1 MSLRR
6 AAATA
11 RTETDSLAL
20 ARAVTTMV
28 ASSDD
33 AVIAQALDATIT
45 EWNAGATRLFGY
57 AAEDMVGRNVE
68 VLYPLEGVVQERE
81 RQARVAGGSAESGRR
96 CVRLRADAT
105 RVEVAMSMSPI
116 LDERGT
122 VTGLVSIS
130 RPVNVGGDDAR
141 FAALLEA
148 APDAI
153 LCVDP
158 RGRIITANAQATTM
172 FGYSQAEL
180 LGTELE
186 VLLPEQLSERHLA
199 VPLDTL
205 RVPPIRSMGAG
216 LSLSGRRRDGSVF
229 PVEANLVPDR
239 SGPEPMVIA
248 SVRDVT
254 EQRRAEL
261 AARENETRLRQL
273 AESVDIMFILV
284 QIDPPAYLYLSSG
297 SRSVLGLEPDELMA
311 DPSLAMKLVHPED
324 RDRVGDDYLDIAGT
338 GRAAE
343 LRIPHH
349 HSGRTSALDSIGDH
363 TGRHR

>member
-1 MSLRR
+1 MSPRR
-6 AAATA
+6 AGTAQRADPQSVAVAKAFAAIIN
-11 RTETDSLAL
+11 
-20 ARAVTTMV
+20 
-28 ASSDD
+28 SSDD
-33 AVIAQALDATIT
+33 AVIAQTLDGTIT
-45 EWNAGATRLFGY
+45 QWNDGATGAYGY
-57 AAEDMVGRNVE
+57 STDDMIGRSIE
-68 VLYPLEGVVQERE
+68 VMYPLEVVAQERE
-81 RQARVAGGSAESGRR
+81 RQARVALGVAETNYR

-105 RVEVAMSMSPI
+105 RVEVVMSMSPI
-116 LDERGT
+116 HDASGD
-122 VTGLVSIS
+122 VTGVVSIS
-130 RPVNVGGDDAR
+130 HPVKVGERDDAR

-158 RGRIITANAQATTM
+158 RGRIITANAQATNM

-199 VPLDTL
+199 VPSDSL
-205 RVPPIRSMGAG
+205 RVAPIRSMGAG

-239 SGPEPMVIA
+239 SGPETMVIA
-248 SVRDVT
+248 AVRDVT

-297 SRSVLGLEPDELMA
+297 SRSVLGLEPGRPDGRPVTSDE
-311 DPSLAMKLVHPED
+311 
-324 RDRVGDDYLDIAGT
+324 AGT
-338 GRAAE
+338 PGR
-343 LRIPHH
+343 PQ
-349 HSGRTSALDSIGDH
+349 SGSA
-363 TGRHR
+363 TTTWT